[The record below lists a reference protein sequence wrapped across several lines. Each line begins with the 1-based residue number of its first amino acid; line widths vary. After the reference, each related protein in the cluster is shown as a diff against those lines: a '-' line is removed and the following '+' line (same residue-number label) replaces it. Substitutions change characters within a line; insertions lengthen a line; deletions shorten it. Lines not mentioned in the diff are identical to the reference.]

1 MKTLKIKLLKL
12 IKLVIL
18 IIKYQINIIVE
29 KRGGGADEIISLIIK
44 ITFILIIIIV
54 TANITSTI
62 TKDNLKAELKE
73 EIEIELKDKIYDEFF
88 NILTN
93 NEKLLISSCIHVPF
107 NNINHIVKQ
116 KSSIYTNDNQFKN
129 YYCIT
134 IIYND
139 SSSQVL
145 FHFLSNTQ
153 FVKMELNRLYSIY
166 DLKLNNYKI
175 N

>member
-12 IKLVIL
+12 IKLIIL

-29 KRGGGADEIISLIIK
+29 KGGGADEIISLIIK

-73 EIEIELKDKIYDEFF
+73 EIEIELKDKIYNEFF

-93 NEKLLISSCIHVPF
+93 DEKVLISSFIHVPL
-107 NNINHIVKQ
+107 NNIKYIVKH

-129 YYCIT
+129 YYCIV
-134 IIYND
+134 IVYND
-139 SSSQVL
+139 SSTQVL
-145 FHFLSNTQ
+145 FHFLQNTQ
-153 FVKMELNRLYSIY
+153 FVKMELSKPYSIY